1 LIRSANILGETIPHE
16 KKVSLLQPQEEK
28 KTILIQLNS
37 SKEKLK
43 HQNMRIIER

>member
-16 KKVSLLQPQEEK
+16 KKLSLVQRREEK

-37 SKEKLK
+37 SREKLK
-43 HQNMRIIER
+43 HQNMRINEE